1 MSATKQGKCQPW
13 AAFKPSQ
20 GGISEISF
28 GKNKID
34 SFKSENVYEKC
45 SESCPMK
52 SATILHT
59 ISSPDQFSTDFE
71 GTIFRGR
78 SEPRVAFIGRSN
90 VGKSSLINRLLKEKV
105 AQVSS
110 SPGKTKAL
118 HFYDWKLGKK
128 IFVDLPGY
136 GFAAESKDSREYW
149 KKLISRYL
157 KEDLG
162 LGHLVVLIDS
172 RHGPLEKDI
181 EALDFFLSS
190 GCSVVIV
197 ATKSDQLKNQSARH
211 QSEKLLDESLKP
223 FAAGIT
229 ARFLVS
235 VEDERSIQKLRMF
248 LRDDVAESF

>member
-1 MSATKQGKCQPW
+1 
-13 AAFKPSQ
+13 
-20 GGISEISF
+20 
-28 GKNKID
+28 
-34 SFKSENVYEKC
+34 
-45 SESCPMK
+45 MK

-59 ISSPDQFSTDFE
+59 ISSPGQFEHDFE
-71 GTIFRGR
+71 GTQFRGR

-90 VGKSSLINRLLKEKV
+90 VGKSSLINRILKEKV

-118 HFYDWKLGKK
+118 HFYDWKVGNK

-136 GFAAESKDSREYW
+136 GFAAESKESREFW
-149 KKLISRYL
+149 KKLISQYL
-157 KEDLG
+157 KVDLG

-181 EALDFFLSS
+181 EALEFFLST

-197 ATKSDQLKNQSARH
+197 ATKADQLKNQSSRH
-211 QSEKLLDESLKP
+211 QSEKLINEVLKP
-223 FAAGIT
+223 FEHGIA

-235 VEDERSIQKLRMF
+235 TEDEKSVQKLRMF
-248 LRDDVAESF
+248 LKENEAETF